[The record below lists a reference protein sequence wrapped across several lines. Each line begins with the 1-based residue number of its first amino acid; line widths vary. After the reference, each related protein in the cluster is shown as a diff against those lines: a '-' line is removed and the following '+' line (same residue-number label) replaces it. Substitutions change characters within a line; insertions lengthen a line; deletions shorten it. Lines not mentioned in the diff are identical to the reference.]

1 MKKVANL
8 MLSCKS
14 NQQACDYILSNF
26 IVGNIPATMM
36 KLLHTPGQLSGVMR
50 AITEIAP
57 KYLICSKTNI
67 KSHIWKEKRVA
78 DLPTLTVF
86 PIDTFLAFQATIK
99 TESFL

>member
-8 MLSCKS
+8 MLSSKS

-36 KLLHTPGQLSGVMR
+36 KLLHTPGQLSGVRR

-57 KYLICSKTNI
+57 KYLICQTKYFALKPYLERKALCRLAHTDS
-67 KSHIWKEKRVA
+67 
-78 DLPTLTVF
+78 F
-86 PIDTFLAFQATIK
+86 PY
-99 TESFL
+99 